1 MFIDAHGE
9 GHPCQENS
17 FWTCLPSR
25 SQRLWQYVYKI
36 PVVVIKVQIKGVK
49 VLEGGQGVDVQLK
62 AHVLEHKVQPHL
74 LQLVILVRLES
85 DFS

>member
-1 MFIDAHGE
+1 M
-9 GHPCQENS
+9 
-17 FWTCLPSR
+17 SR
-25 SQRLWQYVYKI
+25 KLFLDLSPLAKSKAYKI

-49 VLEGGQGVDVQLK
+49 VLEGGQGVDVQLE

>member
-1 MFIDAHGE
+1 M
-9 GHPCQENS
+9 NS
-17 FWTCLPSR
+17 SCSLMHMAKDTHVQKILFGLVSPR
-25 SQRLWQYVYKI
+25 EVKGFVYKI

-74 LQLVILVRLES
+74 LQLVILVG
-85 DFS
+85 